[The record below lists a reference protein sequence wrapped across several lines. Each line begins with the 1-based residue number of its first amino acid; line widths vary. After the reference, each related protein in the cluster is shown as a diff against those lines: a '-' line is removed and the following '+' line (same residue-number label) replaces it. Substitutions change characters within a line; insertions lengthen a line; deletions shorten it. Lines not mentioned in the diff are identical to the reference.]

1 MLESVS
7 SNATVAK
14 IRALH
19 GRMLTGENYREMLA
33 RRSVPEIAEYL
44 SATVRFKDVLKDID
58 PMTVH
63 RGFLETLLEK
73 ENFETYIRLCKFQQL
88 DKLPFFDF
96 LISRSEISCLL
107 MLINSINSG
116 LDRSYLDYLPGYI
129 TKYSDLDLLELSR
142 AESFTELVKLLRT
155 TEYYKP
161 LVRVRLADDGTVD
174 YTECERQLRTSYYA
188 RILKQA
194 EKSFSDEEKDEMIK
208 MLKDEIDFL
217 NMINA
222 YRMKAFFDFTPQQ
235 IKQHQIK
242 LPGVGKKLDSYYEL
256 DTPEQML
263 DWLSRNIAHQE
274 FSDGTKIEVIM
285 QRNKFKRLEHILYR
299 SSHASVVLYAFT
311 QLCDFELSNI
321 THIIEGTRY
330 GVDPVYIENELLVC

>member
-19 GRMLTGENYREMLA
+19 GRMLTGENYSEMLA

-96 LISRSEISCLL
+96 LISRSEIGCLL

-116 LDRSYLDYLPGYI
+116 LDRSSVMRFWAGPPSSPCKKRRGATSKLRGS
-129 TKYSDLDLLELSR
+129 TSR
-142 AESFTELVKLLRT
+142 AAEASLQGREKRNSPRISLMNAWSTPT
-155 TEYYKP
+155 
-161 LVRVRLADDGTVD
+161 RVSPTWGTVNSSSRLALPWRGGKRCSSAPPPT
-174 YTECERQLRTSYYA
+174 
-188 RILKQA
+188 LKVSA
-194 EKSFSDEEKDEMIK
+194 TGATGAK
-208 MLKDEIDFL
+208 
-217 NMINA
+217 
-222 YRMKAFFDFTPQQ
+222 P
-235 IKQHQIK
+235 
-242 LPGVGKKLDSYYEL
+242 
-256 DTPEQML
+256 
-263 DWLSRNIAHQE
+263 
-274 FSDGTKIEVIM
+274 
-285 QRNKFKRLEHILYR
+285 
-299 SSHASVVLYAFT
+299 
-311 QLCDFELSNI
+311 C
-321 THIIEGTRY
+321 
-330 GVDPVYIENELLVC
+330 

>member
-19 GRMLTGENYREMLA
+19 GRMLTGENYSEMLA

-96 LISRSEISCLL
+96 LISRSEIGCLL

-242 LPGVGKKLDSYYEL
+242 LPGVGKKLD
-256 DTPEQML
+256 T
-263 DWLSRNIAHQE
+263 I
-274 FSDGTKIEVIM
+274 G
-285 QRNKFKRLEHILYR
+285 
-299 SSHASVVLYAFT
+299 
-311 QLCDFELSNI
+311 
-321 THIIEGTRY
+321 
-330 GVDPVYIENELLVC
+330 

>member
-1 MLESVS
+1 
-7 SNATVAK
+7 
-14 IRALH
+14 
-19 GRMLTGENYREMLA
+19 
-33 RRSVPEIAEYL
+33 
-44 SATVRFKDVLKDID
+44 
-58 PMTVH
+58 
-63 RGFLETLLEK
+63 
-73 ENFETYIRLCKFQQL
+73 
-88 DKLPFFDF
+88 
-96 LISRSEISCLL
+96 

-208 MLKDEIDFL
+208 MLKDEIDLL

-263 DWLSRNIAHQE
+263 DWLSRNKAHQE